1 MTSFVPCPAC
11 GGPVHP
17 IAGRCKHCKTDL
29 NKVRD
34 DYAQAQRAA
43 SMGMPRP
50 IAAPPP
56 AGPGAPTM
64 QSPTLRA
71 PTPAPLPQPAQV
83 VYPGGYGT
91 AVGSSWSRR
100 WPLLVGG
107 AAVVVIAISLI
118 VLFRGNDSNAST
130 NTTSPSGPSRSPRPI
145 PDDMNPQGPLGRNT
159 PIPPDLSDPNRPQPP
174 DPDPRPNPFGQRT
187 QPRDVAS
194 FATAMIETL
203 CERVNACG
211 VTDPGAK
218 MMCSALPNLGTMLDP
233 GALGGSGGVCTL
245 KTTAVDACISAIE
258 NISCDT
264 IRSNDIG
271 ALLSNSALNQCT
283 DVCEL

>member
-1 MTSFVPCPAC
+1 MTAFVPCPAC

-50 IAAPPP
+50 MAAPPP

-71 PTPAPLPQPAQV
+71 PTPAPLPQAAQM

-91 AVGSSWSRR
+91 TMGSNWSRR

-107 AAVVVIAISLI
+107 AAVVVIAISLV
-118 VLFRGNDSNAST
+118 VLFRGSDSNAST

-145 PDDMNPQGPLGRNT
+145 PDDMNQPQGPLGRNT
-159 PIPPDLSDPNRPQPP
+159 PIPDLTDPQPP
-174 DPDPRPNPFGQRT
+174 DLKPNPFGQRT

-203 CERVNACG
+203 CERVDACG
-211 VTDPGAK
+211 VNDPGTK
-218 MMCSALPNLGTMLDP
+218 MLCASAPSFGSMLDP
-233 GALGGSGGVCTL
+233 GALGGSGGICTL
-245 KTTAVDACISAIE
+245 KTSAVDACISAIE

-271 ALLSNSALNQCT
+271 ALLSNNALNQCT
-283 DVCEL
+283 EVCEL